1 MIYLSYLYLYI
12 YICYILLIQFF
23 CFQTTHWNSPNFYAF
38 YPTGNSY
45 PAVIG
50 DLLCNSI
57 GGIGLS
63 WISSPVCTEL
73 EVIVMNWLGKSLAL
87 PDEFLNCNGSRG
99 GGVIEVNNI
108 ITYIIKNLTFF

>member
-1 MIYLSYLYLYI
+1 M
-12 YICYILLIQFF
+12 
-23 CFQTTHWNSPNFYAF
+23 
-38 YPTGNSY
+38 
-45 PAVIG
+45 G

-63 WISSPVCTEL
+63 WISSPVSTEL

-99 GGVIEVNNI
+99 GGVIEVNII
-108 ITYIIKNLTFF
+108 ITNAIKNLTFFKYIIYYIYLIILKEFKKIV